1 MCELV
6 PIKSPI
12 PCCAGKPHGV
22 ILMVFTFLITT
33 KNITSMYY
41 VVNIKE
47 YRVFKPDLQ
56 LIETVDDIAKAVALR
71 DALQAVHP
79 DHNYQVMEVK

>member
-1 MCELV
+1 
-6 PIKSPI
+6 
-12 PCCAGKPHGV
+12 
-22 ILMVFTFLITT
+22 
-33 KNITSMYY
+33 MYY

-56 LIETVDDIAKAVALR
+56 LIETVDDDIAKAVALR

-79 DHNYQVMEVK
+79 DNNYQVMEVK

>member
-1 MCELV
+1 
-6 PIKSPI
+6 
-12 PCCAGKPHGV
+12 
-22 ILMVFTFLITT
+22 
-33 KNITSMYY
+33 MYY
-41 VVNIKE
+41 IVRIKE

-56 LIETVDDIAKAVALR
+56 LLDTADNIAKAVALR